1 MLTIRLDSPVPITE
15 QIAAGIRCALAAGQL
30 AVGDA
35 LPTVRQ
41 LAADLG
47 VNLNTVARAY
57 QALEAQGL
65 VLTAGRRGTHVTATH
80 MRREA
85 AHETAAEVQAR
96 IASTLADAALAGVAR
111 EDLEVLVQAQLDA
124 HFPTDSEA
132 S

>member
-15 QIAAGIRCALAAGQL
+15 QIAAGIRCAIAADQL
-30 AVGDA
+30 RLGDA

-65 VLTAGRRGTHVTATH
+65 VLTAGRRGTHVTATRMH
-80 MRREA
+80 REA
-85 AHETAAEVQAR
+85 ARETAQELQAR
-96 IASTLADAALAGVAR
+96 LASTLADAALAGLDRA
-111 EDLEVLVQAQLDA
+111 DLEDLVQAQLAA